1 MRKQFITALATVLT
15 SSMIA
20 IPVEA
25 GNANWDTGGYIPP
38 RPSEHEQ
45 WEEEYTQFVNPE
57 DAGSIED
64 NKPLMDAFGGYDKY
78 LASFEYVTPEYFKQK
93 YAEVAELLQP
103 KIDTSSQLSIWNSAI
118 AAVDAHFT
126 RTFSQ
131 YGGVGAHYAYN
142 QRASTDYIANGIAGS
157 GYEPA
162 TLLHTILTRNGLT
175 NTTHRSTANG
185 WTHYVKAVV
194 DGTERY
200 AESDTFEMKAVD
212 GVPSDMDEKSDSEIL
227 MGAYADYFN

>member
-25 GNANWDTGGYIPP
+25 GNANWDTGGYVPL

-64 NKPLMDAFGGYDKY
+64 NKPLMDAYGGYDKY

-103 KIDTSSQLSIWNSAI
+103 KIDTSSQLSILNSAV

-126 RTFSQ
+126 RTFSEL
-131 YGGVGAHYAYN
+131 GEVGTFHAYN
-142 QRASTDYIANGIAGS
+142 QRASTDYVANGIAGS
-157 GYEPA
+157 GCEPA
-162 TLLHTILTRNGLT
+162 TLLHTILTKNGVT
-175 NTTHRSTANG
+175 NTIYRSTANS

-194 DGTERY
+194 DG
-200 AESDTFEMKAVD
+200 AEYCVESNTFDVKTADGATSPIGDALVD
-212 GVPSDMDEKSDSEIL
+212 IL
-227 MGAYADYFN
+227 FGAYADYFN

>member
-1 MRKQFITALATVLT
+1 MRKRFITALATVLT

-25 GNANWDTGGYIPP
+25 GNANWDTGGYVPL

-64 NKPLMDAFGGYDKY
+64 NKPLMDAYGGYDKY

-103 KIDTSSQLSIWNSAI
+103 KIDTSSQLSILNSAV

-126 RTFSQ
+126 RTFSEL
-131 YGGVGAHYAYN
+131 GEVGTFHAYN
-142 QRASTDYIANGIAGS
+142 QRSRTDWVANGIAGS
-157 GYEPA
+157 GCEPA
-162 TLLHTILTRNGLT
+162 TLLHTILARNGVT
-175 NTTHRSTANG
+175 NTIYRSTTNS
-185 WTHYVKAVV
+185 WIYYVKALV
-194 DGTERY
+194 DGTEYY
-200 AESDTFEMKAVD
+200 AESNTFEVKTVD
-212 GVPSDMDEKSDSEIL
+212 GSPNLIGEALVDIL
-227 MGAYADYFN
+227 SGAYADYFN

>member
-25 GNANWDTGGYIPP
+25 GNANWDTGGYVPP

-45 WEEEYTQFVNPE
+45 WEEVYTQFVNPE

-64 NKPLMDAFGGYDKY
+64 NKPLMDAYGGYDRY
-78 LASFEYVTPEYFKQK
+78 LASFEIVTPEYFKQK

-118 AAVDAHFT
+118 AAVDGHFT
-126 RTFSQ
+126 KTFSELGEVGTFHA
-131 YGGVGAHYAYN
+131 YGQRVYA
-142 QRASTDYIANGIAGS
+142 DYVADGIAGS
-157 GYEPA
+157 GCEPA
-162 TLLHTILTRNGLT
+162 TLLHTILARNGIT
-175 NTTHRSTANG
+175 NTIYPSAADG
-185 WTHYVKAVV
+185 WTCYVKALV
-194 DGTERY
+194 DGTEHY
-200 AESDTFEMKAVD
+200 AESNTFEVKTVD
-212 GVPSDMDEKSDSEIL
+212 GTPNLVGEALVDIL
-227 MGAYADYFN
+227 SGAYADYFN